1 MTKNPREPKNVKKL
15 IADAE
20 QRQRDR
26 PLLNWLAKIIGSD
39 EAARNRRQ
47 NGGGTRGSRR

>member
-1 MTKNPREPKNVKKL
+1 MSGNPREPKNVKKL

-26 PLLNWLAKIIGSD
+26 PLLNWLAKIVKND
-39 EAARNRRQ
+39 QAARNRRQ